1 MMTLY
6 YKTPY
11 MMTLY
16 IMTLYIMT
24 FFIMTLCIVISTKMT
39 TQRYS
44 ACIKIC
50 FAECSNLVYHA
61 ESRVATLPTPVFI
74 FCNLLQMSNVVN
86 CVNLYQL
93 LLSFWKSFNL
103 FYLNIYI
110 PFSQHSFALYLNSFD
125 TI

>member
-1 MMTLY
+1 MTLLMMTLY

-11 MMTLY
+11 MMAPYT
-16 IMTLYIMT
+16 MTPYM
-24 FFIMTLCIVISTKMT
+24 MTLCIVISTKMT

-110 PFSQHSFALYLNSFD
+110 PFSQPSFALYLNSFD

>member
-1 MMTLY
+1 MTLLMMTLY

-11 MMTLY
+11 MMAPYT
-16 IMTLYIMT
+16 MTPYM
-24 FFIMTLCIVISTKMT
+24 MTLCIVISTKMT

-110 PFSQHSFALYLNSFD
+110 PFSQHSFALYLNSFVD